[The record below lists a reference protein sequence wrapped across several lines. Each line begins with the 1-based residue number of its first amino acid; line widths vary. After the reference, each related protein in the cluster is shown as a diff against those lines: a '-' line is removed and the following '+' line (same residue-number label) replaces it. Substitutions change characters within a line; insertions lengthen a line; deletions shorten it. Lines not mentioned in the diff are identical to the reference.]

1 MVRYLIRG
9 ISMETKEKQ
18 RSMIGANY
26 KPVSE
31 PGTVSWENFWMSKL
45 KHLLQVKMSLMMSS
59 GVQVNLL
66 SGLHSIKH
74 EDCISMCCYGDLY
87 QVYIKLFS
95 FKGLRK
101 WAALVLNDS
110 ESKVGGKL
118 EMLLYS
124 VVVKFLKN
132 PEEFRMQYS
141 L

>member
-1 MVRYLIRG
+1 
-9 ISMETKEKQ
+9 
-18 RSMIGANY
+18 
-26 KPVSE
+26 
-31 PGTVSWENFWMSKL
+31 
-45 KHLLQVKMSLMMSS
+45 MSLMMSS